1 MTVWCIHCGAKI
13 RDTARF
19 CHRCGGSQAP
29 ARARPVREGEAL
41 QGGRYQITR
50 SLGRGGMGAVYLADD
65 TRLVR
70 RCVVKEMLPDSASP
84 EERHKAEANFQ
95 REARTLALLNQ
106 PGHPNIPEIFDY
118 FIENSRHY
126 LVMKHIAG
134 ENLEERLKRL
144 GRPLPE
150 ADVVEWAIQVC
161 DALAYMHGRKPEPVV
176 HRDIKPANLILD
188 EDGRL
193 WLVDF
198 GLVRAMP
205 TSHPAANGRGKTV
218 AIGTPGYTPPE
229 QWLQE
234 PQPRSDLYALGASL
248 HHLLTGRDPRDA
260 FAEQEV
266 LTPTMVLGASPLPPV
281 RQLNRQVSA
290 ATERII
296 RAATALE
303 VYQRPSALEMRTELE
318 AIAGRPGAQAF
329 TFRSGDITS
338 SVKAL
343 VQVCDEQW
351 ETGKHHLLRGDIE
364 HWLKTIGRYDL
375 ASKTEALR
383 STVDDDDLKHEI
395 VLRFLDDDLPSPVLQ
410 TSRQHLELRKTGM
423 GRWGASLMLF
433 NRQRGYAGGKLAPSV
448 PWMDLSQERFR
459 LVGKG
464 ARQEIDLS
472 VDYRRLPFGR
482 RHQGELTIRPAQG
495 QPKKVTFRLGMS
507 LMDYGAQLVRVTGKG
522 TGSLVRDM
530 RVVHKKVRR
539 PLEFHLA
546 TVLSGAALGFIALH
560 EAGLAIAG
568 AVAGPVLLYSV
579 LLGGLWSR
587 GIIRAAKDLGQ
598 D

>member
-1 MTVWCIHCGAKI
+1 
-13 RDTARF
+13 
-19 CHRCGGSQAP
+19 
-29 ARARPVREGEAL
+29 VRQGETL
-41 QGGRYQITR
+41 QRGRYQITR
-50 SLGRGGMGAVYLADD
+50 SLGRGGMGAVCLADD

-70 RCVVKEMLPDSASP
+70 RCVVKEMLPDCASP
-84 EERHKAEANFQ
+84 EERHKAEADFQ

-118 FIENSRHY
+118 FIEKGRHY

-161 DALAYMHGRKPEPVV
+161 DALAYMHGRRAEPVV

-205 TSHPAANGRGKTV
+205 TSQPALNGRGKTV

-260 FAEQEV
+260 FAKEEV

-329 TFRSGDITS
+329 TFRSGDIAS

-395 VLRFLDDDLPSPVLQ
+395 VLRFLDDDLPSPALQ
-410 TSRQHLELRKTGM
+410 ISRQHLELRKTGM

-464 ARQEIDLS
+464 ARQEVDLS

-482 RHQGELTIRPAQG
+482 RHQGELTIKPAQG
-495 QPKKVTFRLGMS
+495 QPKKVALRLEMS

-522 TGSLVRDM
+522 TGSLVRDV

-546 TVLSGAALGFIALH
+546 TILSGAALGFIALH

-579 LLGGLWSR
+579 LLGGLWGR
-587 GIIRAAKDLGQ
+587 GVIQAAKNLGQ